1 MSVSCSAVEFGA
13 SHGHLLVSAQCS
25 VARCRGRCA
34 LWRGCGIK
42 STLKVLGEIRLFVVL
57 VLTEDRWWYFDAN
70 FQDLPQ
76 VDVVVPS
83 VSMSTL
89 VVAVEFRSLQQKP
102 PSHVVDPVGTSIL
115 VAIDLSGGPIQE
127 RQLDVD
133 AGIDAYPVSF
143 VLVHVRGSERR
154 AIV

>member
-57 VLTEDRWWYFDAN
+57 VLTEDRWRYF
-70 FQDLPQ
+70 
-76 VDVVVPS
+76 VVPS